1 MKLAVFVLMFLI
13 LGSLIIINNN
23 DLNIYGEEGSK
34 EFVRIFSGWVDGIY
48 ENVKTMTGNFVKLD
62 WVPE

>member
-1 MKLAVFVLMFLI
+1 MFLI

-23 DLNIYGEEGSK
+23 DLNIYNKEDSK
-34 EFVRIFSGWVDGIY
+34 EFSKIFFNWVDGVY
-48 ENVKTMTGNFVKLD
+48 KNVQTMTGNFVKLN